1 MDPRELA
8 RLHGLGRAV
17 VGLTLT
23 LAPERAGAGWIGRDA
38 GRPGARVMTR
48 AMGARDLAIGL
59 GAAYTA
65 GQGYGAK
72 PWQLAGVLADTADLL
87 ATLRERD
94 ALPSTAVLGVSA
106 IAGGSLLLGLW
117 FQAALD

>member
-1 MDPRELA
+1 V
-8 RLHGLGRAV
+8 V
-17 VGLTLT
+17 VGLALT
-23 LAPERAGAGWIGRDA
+23 AAPERAGASWIGRDA
-38 GRPGARVMTR
+38 RRPGARVMTR

-72 PWQLAGVLADTADLL
+72 PWQLAGALADTADLV
-87 ATLRERD
+87 ATLRARD
-94 ALPSTAVLGVSA
+94 ALPSTAVVGVGAVAAGSA
-106 IAGGSLLLGLW
+106 VLGLW

>member
-1 MDPRELA
+1 VDPRELA
-8 RLHGLGRAV
+8 RLHALGRAV

-23 LAPERAGAGWIGRDA
+23 LAPERAGAGWIGHDA
-38 GRPGARVMTR
+38 SRHGTRVMTR

-72 PWQLAGVLADTADLL
+72 PWQFAGALADAADLL
-87 ATLRERD
+87 ATLSERD
-94 ALPSTAVLGVSA
+94 ALPSSAVVGVGA

-117 FQAALD
+117 FRAVLD

>member
-72 PWQLAGVLADTADLL
+72 PWQRAGVLADTADLL
-87 ATLRERD
+87 PTLRERD
-94 ALPSTAVLGVSA
+94 ALPPTAVLGVSA
-106 IAGGSLLLGLW
+106 IVGGSLLLGLW